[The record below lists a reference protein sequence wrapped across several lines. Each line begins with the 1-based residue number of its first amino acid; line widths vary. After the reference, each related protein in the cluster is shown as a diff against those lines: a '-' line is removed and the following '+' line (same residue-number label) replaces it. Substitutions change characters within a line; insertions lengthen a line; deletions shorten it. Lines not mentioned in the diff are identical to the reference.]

1 MRSKESQK
9 LVKFFASR
17 NPDRSAMGALRGLM
31 GRRSFVL
38 GFLAASLLAPIGQGL
53 LAQPQSI
60 GWLEVR
66 HTQGNV
72 ILTTSPPKV
81 ARVGDR
87 LSKVGDALQ
96 TGPNSSAILRFD
108 QKIGTVNVAENT
120 SLRIRRLGRLRSGAR
135 VTTLDLDQGQVRLNV
150 RKFTNPYSRL
160 EIQSPAGVAAVR
172 GTDYGISLGPDGRMV
187 VATESGLVTA
197 AALGKTVYLEPDFGS
212 RLRPD
217 ELPSDPQPL
226 DRELWL
232 NLQNTEINDRQIY
245 ISGSIH
251 PLNSVKVFGM
261 DLPVDDDGR
270 FEVSL
275 PMRTPLSLFDFEIEV
290 RNALG
295 ENRSYSLI
303 TW

>member
-1 MRSKESQK
+1 
-9 LVKFFASR
+9 
-17 NPDRSAMGALRGLM
+17 M

-38 GFLAASLLAPIGQGL
+38 GFLSAFLLALLSPGL
-53 LAQPQSI
+53 LAQSQSI

-66 HTQGNV
+66 QAQGKV
-72 ILTTSPPKV
+72 ILTTSPPKP

-87 LSKVGDALQ
+87 LSKIGDALQ
-96 TGPNSSAILRFD
+96 TGPNSSAILRLD
-108 QKIGTVNVAENT
+108 RKIGTVNVAENT
-120 SLRIRRLGRLRSGAR
+120 LLRIRRMGRLRSGAR

-150 RKFTNPYSRL
+150 RKFTHPSSRL
-160 EIQSPAGVAAVR
+160 DIRSPAGVAAVR
-172 GTDYGISLGPDGRMV
+172 GTDYGISVGGDGRMV

-217 ELPSDPQPL
+217 QLPSDPQPL

-232 NLQNTEINDRQIY
+232 KLQNTEINDRQVY
-245 ISGSIH
+245 VSGTIH
-251 PLNSVKVFGM
+251 PLNSVIVFGQE
-261 DLPVDDDGR
+261 LPVDDDGR
-270 FEVSL
+270 FDVSL
-275 PMRTPLSLFDFEIEV
+275 PMPDSISLFDFEVEV

-295 ENRSYSLI
+295 EQRSYSLI